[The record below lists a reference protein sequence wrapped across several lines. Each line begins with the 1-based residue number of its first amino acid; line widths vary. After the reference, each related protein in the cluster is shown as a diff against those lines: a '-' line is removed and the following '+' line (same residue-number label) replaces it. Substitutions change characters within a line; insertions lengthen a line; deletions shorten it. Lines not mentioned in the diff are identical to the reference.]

1 MKRQIMSGAPP
12 RTRRQTGFT
21 LVELLVVIGIIA
33 LLVSILLPSLN
44 RAREQANRVK
54 CANNLRQI
62 GLAALM
68 YANGEVRTGSYPR
81 TYFSTSSG
89 NITLLANSMGGALT
103 GGGNNSFK
111 SATTGNNNVCTSFF
125 LILKTQDITPD
136 VFICPSTQNQRDFGP
151 GSTYGVQ
158 DESNWADITQ
168 NISYSYNCPFP
179 NGPAVSGGYKFNNT
193 LGSDFVM
200 AADRNPGKNN
210 SMTNGNTL
218 KTDVTVVS
226 YNSGAKDMARGNS
239 NNHSNEGEEV
249 LYCDGHVEFQNTP
262 FCGAQRIG
270 EVSRDNIYTYG
281 DDQGA
286 TGKGNVGLSSGPF
299 DLYDAYLLPS
309 PNTNGS

>member
-1 MKRQIMSGAPP
+1 MKRQFMPGASP
-12 RTRRQTGFT
+12 RKLRRQTGFT

-81 TYFSTSSG
+81 TYFQTG
-89 NITLLANSMGGALT
+89 TGAVAILANSK
-103 GGGNNSFK
+103 GGGNNNPKSFD
-111 SATTGNNNVCTSFF
+111 ATVTGNNNVCTSFF

-151 GSTYGVQ
+151 GVTYGVQ
-158 DESNWADITQ
+158 DTSNWTDITQ
-168 NISYSYNCPFP
+168 NISYSYACPFP
-179 NGPAVSGGYKFNNT
+179 TGTAVSGGWKFNNT

-200 AADRNPGKNN
+200 AADRNPGKANP
-210 SMTNGNTL
+210 MTNGNTA
-218 KTDVTVVS
+218 KTDVTAVS
-226 YNSGAKDMARGNS
+226 NTSGARDMARGNS
-239 NNHSNEGEEV
+239 NNHGNEGQEV

-270 EVSRDNIYTYG
+270 EATRDNIYTYG
-281 DDQGA
+281 DDKGA
-286 TGKGNVGLSSGPF
+286 AGGGKDDLSSGPIDLF
-299 DLYDAYLLPS
+299 DVFLLPA
-309 PNTNGS
+309 PGTNGT